1 MSSNQCSFCSKKNIP
16 GPHGHSIRDFTKKNQ
31 PITCPQLLSISCGYC
46 HEKGHTV
53 KYCHVLKDK
62 KLSHNNTDC
71 FVVEESRPNKRNIEI
86 DHDGFI
92 HKPQKHN
99 AYINNSY
106 KTEPKNAFTSY
117 FAALDIENSD
127 DDSDVMEENVS
138 KSNID
143 NNSTVWTKIVSENNS
158 NKKQW
163 SDDISNEGDIYY
175 GDN

>member
-16 GPHGHSIRDFTKKNQ
+16 GPHGHSIRDFTKKNK

-53 KYCHVLKDK
+53 KYCDILKDK
-62 KLSHNNTDC
+62 KLSHNNSNC
-71 FVVEESRPNKRNIEI
+71 FVVEESRPNKRNIAI

-92 HKPQKHN
+92 HKPQKQT
-99 AYINNSY
+99 AYNSTS
-106 KTEPKNAFTSY
+106 KTQKVNSFTSY

-127 DDSDVMEENVS
+127 DDSDVMEEN
-138 KSNID
+138 ID
-143 NNSTVWTKIVSENNS
+143 NNSTLWTKIVSENNH
-158 NKKQW
+158 NKKRW
-163 SDDISNEGDIYY
+163 SDYVSDEGDIYY